1 MYRPEL
7 IGQLARIREI
17 IRQSAEDQVGDV
29 YDTPGWDQ
37 YYGWGRVNAV
47 RALMMSCASC
57 GDANDDRTVNISD
70 AVYLIAYIHAGGYP
84 PQPNI
89 GVGDV
94 NCDGAVNISDA
105 VYLVAYI
112 FSGGRVP
119 CFACP

>member
-1 MYRPEL
+1 M
-7 IGQLARIREI
+7 A
-17 IRQSAEDQVGDV
+17 A
-29 YDTPGWDQ
+29 
-37 YYGWGRVNAV
+37 YGWTNTRNSVYLTRRRTINCALLSVV
-47 RALMMSCASC
+47 R
-57 GDANDDRTVNISD
+57 GDANNTGTINLSD